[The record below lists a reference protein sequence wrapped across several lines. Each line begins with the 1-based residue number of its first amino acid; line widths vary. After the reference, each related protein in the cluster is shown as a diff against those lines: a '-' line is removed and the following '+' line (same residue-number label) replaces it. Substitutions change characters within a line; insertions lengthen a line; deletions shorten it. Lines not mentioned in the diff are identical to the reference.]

1 MQDTGTGPLDG
12 EVSVSDSDVDIRKM
26 ECVFII
32 IILLA
37 GQLQNDELKKQDS
50 TTQQGGVV

>member
-1 MQDTGTGPLDG
+1 MEDTGPLDG
-12 EVSVSDSDVDIRKM
+12 EVSVSDDSDVDIRKM
-26 ECVFII
+26 KCVFTI